1 LPFKFLFMVYRFR
14 IILDNDTDDDVFRDL
29 EIRETDTLEDL
40 HNSITQAF
48 GFDGIE
54 MASFYLSDE
63 DWNQGEEIPMFDT
76 GDVQGDVRLMSETA
90 INHVVHEAKTRL
102 IYVYDFFNMWTF
114 YVELAEIIEAAEGTD
129 YPNLM
134 YVHGQIP
141 TEAPLKR
148 FEAEDEFDDYNEFD
162 DDFDVDD
169 YESLDFDENW
179 N

>member
-1 LPFKFLFMVYRFR
+1 MVYRFR
-14 IILDNDTDDDVFRDL
+14 IVLDNDTEDDVFRDI

-54 MASFYLSDE
+54 MASFYISDE
-63 DWNQGEEIPMFDT
+63 EWNQGEEISMFDT
-76 GDVQGDVRLMSETA
+76 TEGHQKARIMSDTQISDVT
-90 INHVVHEAKTRL
+90 HESQTKL
-102 IYVYDFFNMWTF
+102 IYVYDFFSMWTF
-114 YVELAEIIEAAEGTD
+114 YVELAEIVEETPGTD

-141 TEAPLKR
+141 TEAPQKL
-148 FEAEDEFDDYNEFD
+148 FEAEEEYDDYDEFDDD
-162 DDFDVDD
+162 LDVDD
-169 YESLDFDENW
+169 YENLDFDENW